1 MKHVLVMRLS
11 AMGDVAMMSPV
22 LSTACRKY
30 PDVQFD
36 VLTTT
41 FYEPFFERLDNLHF
55 IGTDIKKNHGGLRSL
70 IALFWRLRKN
80 TKYNAVIDLNDVLRT
95 KLLRLFFTLSGK
107 KTYKMIKGRK
117 SKKHLV
123 AFNNKRFVQLKP
135 TIERY
140 SDAFARAGF
149 PIDEPNTFLAR
160 EPIPTI
166 EGLPEKADNKWIGI
180 APFAQHKGKIYPL
193 ERMAKVVEKLC
204 KLPNY
209 NIFIFGGGQKEK
221 EVAEQWA
228 SKFEHCYSVIGKVG
242 LAQEMAL
249 MSNLDCMLSMD
260 SSAMH
265 IASLYGVRVVSVWGA
280 THYYAGFLGYRQ
292 SVDDIMQV
300 NIPCRPCSIYGNKP
314 CAFDDYC
321 CFNIDPDKIV
331 NKIIGNNLNNNDKH

>member
-41 FYEPFFERLDNLHF
+41 FYEPFFEKLDNLHF
-55 IGTDIKKNHGGLRSL
+55 IGTDIKKRHGGLRSL
-70 IALFWRLRKN
+70 IALFWRLRKK

-95 KLLRLFFTLSGK
+95 MLLRFFFALTGK
-107 KTYKMIKGRK
+107 KTYRMIKGRK
-117 SKKHLV
+117 SKKQLV

-135 TIERY
+135 TIECY
-140 SDAFARAGF
+140 AEAFARAGF
-149 PIDEPNTFLAR
+149 PIDEPNTFLPR
-160 EPIPTI
+160 EPIPVI
-166 EGLPEKADNKWIGI
+166 ENLPQQKSGKWIGV

-193 ERMAKVVEKLC
+193 ERMIKVVEQLC
-204 KLPNY
+204 NTEGY
-209 NIFIFGGGQKEK
+209 SVFIFGGGKK
-221 EVAEQWA
+221 EVAVADEWA
-228 SKFEHCYSVIGKVG
+228 AKFDNCYSVIGKVK
-242 LAQEMAL
+242 LADEMAL

-260 SSAMH
+260 SAAMH

-280 THYYAGFLGYRQ
+280 THHYAGFLGYRQ

-321 CFNIDPDKIV
+321 CFNIDPQKIV
-331 NKIIGNNLNNNDKH
+331 NKIIGNTDK